1 MPKNVAVL
9 CRVFGYKQ
17 GEWFPGSWYA
27 VFDGR
32 GNVFKGCPG
41 DTAAA
46 VQIRYCDSCGVP
58 DDWDAIKTGLNPDQF
73 DHTAG
78 VAELLYFIAANRVQ
92 EPRPPRLRG
101 SGTYPRKA
109 SA

>member
-9 CRVFGYKQ
+9 CRVSGYRP
-17 GEWFPGSWYA
+17 GMFYRAVWFA

-32 GNVFKGCPG
+32 GNVYKGNPA

-58 DDWDAIKTGLNPDQF
+58 DDWDEMRCVLNPDEF
-73 DHTAG
+73 DQTAG
-78 VAELLYFIAANRVQ
+78 VAELLYVMARQGQSEARAAARRN
-92 EPRPPRLRG
+92 
-101 SGTYPRKA
+101 SH
-109 SA
+109 